1 MIVAD
6 TNALV
11 YLCIRGAKTADA
23 QAAAR
28 RDPDWITVP
37 LWRDEFLNVLVL
49 NVAARR
55 LTTEQA
61 LKAWSSAQGLMAG
74 RESPVDAA
82 PTLELAVGAEITV
95 YDAQFVLLAQ
105 RQGARLLT
113 DDKVLLRK
121 FPATAISLAAFGAGA

>member
-1 MIVAD
+1 MIVAN
-6 TNALV
+6 TNALA
-11 YLCIRGAKTADA
+11 YLCIQGGKTADA

-28 RDPDWITVP
+28 RDPDWITAP

-49 NVAARR
+49 NVTARR
-55 LTTEQA
+55 LTTDQA
-61 LKAWSSAQGLMAG
+61 LKAWSNAQGLMAG
-74 RESPVDAA
+74 RESQVDAA
-82 PTLELAVGAEITV
+82 ATLELAVKSEITT

-113 DDKVLLRK
+113 DDKELLRK

>member
-6 TNALV
+6 TNAIA
-11 YLCIRGAKTADA
+11 YLCIQGDKTGAA

-28 RDPDWITVP
+28 SDPDWITAP

-49 NVAARR
+49 SVTAQR
-55 LTTEQA
+55 LTENQA
-61 LKAWSSAQGLMAG
+61 LIVWSNAQTLMAG
-74 RESPVDAA
+74 RESPVEASA
-82 PTLELAVGAEITV
+82 TLELAVRTKITA

-113 DDKVLLRK
+113 DDKELLRK
-121 FPATAISLAAFGAGA
+121 FPSTAISLAAFGASA